1 MMVLGV
7 GVEEAEGFAPCGR
20 SHNLIYAWHRE
31 RILWACF
38 VDTGVVDTHPQFATL
53 LFHQHGVGQ
62 PLGVVYL
69 PDEAHRKE
77 FLDFLP
83 YGFALVT
90 IETC

>member
-1 MMVLGV
+1 
-7 GVEEAEGFAPCGR
+7 
-20 SHNLIYAWHRE
+20 
-31 RILWACF
+31 
-38 VDTGVVDTHPQFATL
+38 
-53 LFHQHGVGQ
+53 
-62 PLGVVYL
+62 VVYL